1 MLPHAYYVVLD
12 DEAANRRLV
21 SAYLEL
27 ADRLPVFAVRYHPDL
42 ESVDRIAAA
51 IEKEVMSL

>member
-1 MLPHAYYVVLD
+1 VVLD

-21 SAYLEL
+21 SAYLDL

-42 ESVDRIAAA
+42 EAIDRIAAA
-51 IEKEVMSL
+51 IEKEVMAL